1 MLRYTSQIL
10 ILVLTSVFLQ
20 AKQDQKMIRIL
31 CFGDSIT
38 HKGQWHQIVSQDPE
52 FETINAGRSGRRIAQ
67 GVKELPQ
74 YLKKHHKVDKLI
86 ILLGVNDLPAR
97 DTRPGQEKIASC
109 IKNMNATV
117 ELALKHFKAQDI
129 IILAPPN
136 VNPET
141 MSDNNKKKG
150 YDICSP
156 LLKQLEEAYKKLAE
170 QRGINFFSV
179 YETISQDEFPDGLHP
194 SKKGQEQLGKAV
206 LRYLKQGKQN
216 IKGWPKE
223 VQKVN
228 YPATFVHTCP
238 CLIVSTMGDEK

>member
-97 DTRPGQEKIASC
+97 DPRPGKEKDRAEKTAAPFRRFSRGRRAAR
-109 IKNMNATV
+109 KARGKAARGENAWPRS
-117 ELALKHFKAQDI
+117 LKARHC
-129 IILAPPN
+129 LN
-136 VNPET
+136 R
-141 MSDNNKKKG
+141 
-150 YDICSP
+150 P
-156 LLKQLEEAYKKLAE
+156 LLKKL
-170 QRGINFFSV
+170 NPPV
-179 YETISQDEFPDGLHP
+179 
-194 SKKGQEQLGKAV
+194 
-206 LRYLKQGKQN
+206 
-216 IKGWPKE
+216 
-223 VQKVN
+223 
-228 YPATFVHTCP
+228 
-238 CLIVSTMGDEK
+238 